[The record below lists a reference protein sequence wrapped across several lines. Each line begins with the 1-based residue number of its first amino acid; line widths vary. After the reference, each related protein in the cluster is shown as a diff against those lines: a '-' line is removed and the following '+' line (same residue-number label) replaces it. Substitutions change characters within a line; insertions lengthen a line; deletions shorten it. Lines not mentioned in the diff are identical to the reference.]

1 MMTSFSVLIA
11 PEAAADV
18 SRINQYLLENWSERV
33 RDNFI
38 KKLRKSV
45 ALIQVMPLSY
55 PVSSTKATLRKC
67 VITPQTSLYYT
78 IKDETIVIV
87 SVLDNRMNH
96 E

>member
-1 MMTSFSVLIA
+1 MASFSILIT

-18 SRINQYLLENWSERV
+18 SRINQYLLDNWSERV

-45 ALIQVMPLSY
+45 AVIQSMPLAY
-55 PVSSTKATLRKC
+55 PISPTKTGLRKC
-67 VITPQTSLYYT
+67 VISPQTSLFYT

-87 SVLDNRMNH
+87 SVLDNRMNY

>member
-1 MMTSFSVLIA
+1 MVSFAILIT
-11 PEAAADV
+11 PEAANDV

-45 ALIQVMPLSY
+45 ATIQIMPFAY
-55 PVSSTKATLRKC
+55 PVSATKTTLRKC
-67 VITPQTSLYYT
+67 VITPQTSLFYT
-78 IKDETIVIV
+78 INIV
-87 SVLDNRMNH
+87 SVLDNRMNY

>member
-1 MMTSFSVLIA
+1 MTSFGVLIT

-45 ALIQVMPLSY
+45 AIMQTMPFAY
-55 PVSSTKATLRKC
+55 PVSNTKTTLRKC

-78 IKDETIVIV
+78 IKGETVVIV
-87 SVLDNRMNH
+87 SVLDNRMNY

>member
-1 MMTSFSVLIA
+1 MTTFSILIT

-45 ALIQVMPLSY
+45 ALIQVMPLAY
-55 PVSSTKATLRKC
+55 PVSARKTTLRRC

-78 IKDETIVIV
+78 IKGETVIIV
-87 SVLDNRMNH
+87 SVLDNRMN
-96 E
+96 

>member
-1 MMTSFSVLIA
+1 MALFSILIT
-11 PEAAADV
+11 PEAATDV

-45 ALIQVMPLSY
+45 LIIQSMPYAY
-55 PVSSTKATLRKC
+55 PISLTKIALRKC
-67 VITPQTSLYYT
+67 VITPQTSLFYT
-78 IKDETIVIV
+78 IKEETIVIV
-87 SVLDNRMNH
+87 SILDNRLNN